1 VSPSDPP
8 SLSDGAKWFTEMFH
22 VSRETRKALEIYE
35 ALLIKWQKTINLVGP
50 STVDLFWE
58 RHAAD
63 SAQLLD
69 LVPVTSKT
77 WLDIG
82 SGGGFP
88 GLVIA
93 MLWLGASGAGAAG
106 GDENAGRH
114 VHLIES
120 DQRKCAFM
128 RAVIRETGA
137 PATVHEGRIEA
148 FIDEKT
154 AFFGRID
161 VVSARALAPLPKLVG
176 MAAPFFESHT
186 KGVFLKGKEW
196 QEELT
201 QARQSWKIDCM
212 AVESRTDKAARVLL
226 CECPHPHQL

>member
-1 VSPSDPP
+1 MTSPPAAPP
-8 SLSDGAKWFTEMFH
+8 MSEGAKWFTEMFH

-50 STVDLFWE
+50 STVELFWE

-69 LVPVTSKT
+69 LVPVTSKI
-77 WLDIG
+77 WLDLG

-93 MLWLGASGAGAAG
+93 MLWLDAHGESEG
-106 GDENAGRH
+106 GGRH

-154 AFFGRID
+154 ERFGRVD

-176 MAAPFFESHT
+176 MAAPFFENHT